1 MRGSSHLEP
10 KVGSTARCSV
20 PPSALCAM
28 VCRVA
33 LRIRP
38 SAAASSCWYKA
49 PAVVSSIRLPSRL
62 NSSTSSW
69 ASSACTWRLT
79 ALWVKA
85 SSSAALVK
93 LPCRAAASKASNKD
107 MEGVSLLVFIHKTHG
122 KTASFTFALKH
133 DTPENHDNR

>member
-1 MRGSSHLEP
+1 MPASGRH
-10 KVGSTARCSV
+10 ARCVSG
-20 PPSALCAM
+20 CAPHSPDAG
-28 VCRVA
+28 CKNHS
-33 LRIRP
+33 
-38 SAAASSCWYKA
+38 SAAAAIWSRRWAARPGAAC
-49 PAVVSSIRLPSRL
+49 RLLPCAQWFAGL
-62 NSSTSSW
+62 HSSW